1 MPVKKKSFLIKEIK
15 KRDGRVAPFNPNK
28 ILIAISKAMRVV
40 GEGNEKKV
48 KEMTNQVV
56 ETLEKRFDGHTIP
69 EVEQIQDVVEE
80 ILIKNRCVAVV
91 KAYILYR
98 ELHRKIRNINS
109 LIDSDELV
117 HNYIDKLDWRVRENS
132 NMTYSLQGLNNHVAS
147 LVTSNF
153 WLNQIYGRT
162 LEEAHLSGDLHIH
175 DLAILAAYCCGWD
188 LHDFLVKGFGGVPGK
203 VYSKPPKHLRA
214 ALGQLPNLIYT
225 LQGETAGAQAVSNFD
240 TLLAPFIYY
249 DDLSYKE
256 VKQSLQEFIFNMNV
270 PTRVGFQTPFSNI
283 TLDLVVPSMM
293 AKEPVIIGGEPQK
306 KTYGEFQKEMNVF
319 NQALGEVMLE
329 GDAQGRVFSFPI
341 PTINI
346 TKDFDW
352 NNPYLEN
359 LWEAT
364 RKYGI
369 PYFSNFI
376 NSDMKPEDARSMCP
390 LAGDEKVLIRSRRG
404 RNYEYSDI
412 RHIYDG
418 IVNSGHD
425 NKYEVFSDGKF
436 LTGKFNKFE
445 DQQLLKITLVNGHQI
460 RMSDQHLNYVL
471 ENKKVKIVKALDF
484 KESMYLPY
492 SLKTY
497 GGEGGNYDLG
507 YFVGAFAGDGSYDRD
522 TSVVFSLEN
531 DFKKEVIENL
541 ERIAKDCFSVH
552 VTKTQDKKTKLFTLK
567 VHSQGAVGLC
577 KDFIEGKE
585 REKCYKA
592 KLFGTSIDFRKGV
605 IDGHYATDGGNRHR
619 IYTSSLK
626 MVHSLNMLSSTLG
639 TTTAIYKDERDNR
652 LGKEANFAVLIYQL
666 NRENYGDFWKKFEG
680 KLWVK
685 IAKIEKS
692 TKSAAF
698 CFEVEKGEPIFTVGT
713 TGILTHNC
721 RLRLDNRELRKKGGG
736 LFGANPLTGAVGV
749 VTINMPRIGYL
760 YKTKSEFKKQLG
772 YLMDLAKESLIIKRR
787 VVENFTEKGLYPY
800 SEYFLKGIK
809 ERFGEYWKNH
819 FNTIG
824 LVGMNEACLNFLG
837 ENIGTENG
845 KKFALEILDFMREK
859 IGEYQKETNQLFNL
873 EATPAEGTSY
883 RFAREDRKRFKD
895 IIFANNEAVKI
906 KKAEPYYTNS
916 TQLPVDYT
924 TDIFEALEHQDE
936 LQCKYTGGCV
946 EGGNKVLTNKGLLN
960 IEYIVE
966 NFEKLKPIEALSY
979 NLMKGVSEWDEIIN
993 AITIDVEKKN
1003 KIKIRGERAL
1013 DIVTSDWHPFFVL
1026 EKVKAS
1032 AVCPI
1037 CQKKVRNIKSFVAHL
1052 RYNPDCRRQYSI
1064 LPKYKVVEKRADV
1077 LKVGDY
1083 ILQNSDNLYLNI
1095 QTELNNDLMWLIG
1108 FFIGDGCLSSFTD
1121 NRGGNSLRRY
1131 KIRFFS
1137 ENKGALERAERILS
1151 KYFQTKAKVIQ
1162 NDKRSKVLR
1171 ELATSKKEVSEFFFK
1186 YGFKEGKKVY
1196 DVSISQEVKENLN
1209 KKNIFSLLVGL
1220 MDSDGFISKRDGDFE
1235 YYTVS
1240 SRLADDILEICTR
1253 AGIMISKVKKS
1264 NKRKNETSGWRLRI
1278 PSYQVTEIKDELTKA
1293 VKSFRIM
1300 KHLSDRKK
1308 RHLPVAR
1315 VKEISKVDVIENKFY
1330 DLTTKKNHNYLAGK
1344 SSLVFIHNTV
1354 FHGFLG
1360 ESLSD
1365 TKSLKVLVKKIA
1377 ERFHLPYYTL
1387 TPTFSICQKHGYLT
1401 GEHKHCPRCDEEI
1414 SQQKAKLEKE
1424 GFEVTIE

>member
-28 ILIAISKAMRVV
+28 ILIAISKAMRAV
-40 GEGNEKKV
+40 GEGSEKKA

-80 ILIKNRCVAVV
+80 ILIKNRCVAVT

-162 LEEAHLSGDLHIH
+162 LEEAHLGGDLHIH

-188 LHDFLVKGFGGVPGK
+188 LHDFLVRGFGGVPGK

-256 VKQSLQEFIFNMNV
+256 IKQTLQEFMFNMNV

-283 TLDLVVPSMM
+283 TLDLTVPGVM

-306 KTYGEFQKEMNVF
+306 KTYGDFQKEMNVF

-329 GDAQGRVFSFPI
+329 GDAHGRVFSFPI

-346 TKDFDW
+346 TKDFEWD
-352 NNPYLEN
+352 NPFFEN

-376 NSDMKPEDARSMCP
+376 NSDMKPEDVRSMC
-390 LAGDEKVLIRSRRG
+390 
-404 RNYEYSDI
+404 
-412 RHIYDG
+412 
-418 IVNSGHD
+418 
-425 NKYEVFSDGKF
+425 
-436 LTGKFNKFE
+436 
-445 DQQLLKITLVNGHQI
+445 
-460 RMSDQHLNYVL
+460 
-471 ENKKVKIVKALDF
+471 
-484 KESMYLPY
+484 
-492 SLKTY
+492 
-497 GGEGGNYDLG
+497 
-507 YFVGAFAGDGSYDRD
+507 
-522 TSVVFSLEN
+522 
-531 DFKKEVIENL
+531 
-541 ERIAKDCFSVH
+541 
-552 VTKTQDKKTKLFTLK
+552 
-567 VHSQGAVGLC
+567 
-577 KDFIEGKE
+577 
-585 REKCYKA
+585 
-592 KLFGTSIDFRKGV
+592 
-605 IDGHYATDGGNRHR
+605 
-619 IYTSSLK
+619 
-626 MVHSLNMLSSTLG
+626 
-639 TTTAIYKDERDNR
+639 
-652 LGKEANFAVLIYQL
+652 
-666 NRENYGDFWKKFEG
+666 
-680 KLWVK
+680 
-685 IAKIEKS
+685 
-692 TKSAAF
+692 
-698 CFEVEKGEPIFTVGT
+698 
-713 TGILTHNC
+713 C
-721 RLRLDNRELRKKGGG
+721 RLRLNKKELFKKGGG
-736 LFGANPLTGAVGV
+736 LFGANPLTGSIGV
-749 VTINMPRIGYL
+749 VTINMPRIGFL
-760 YKTKSEFKKQLG
+760 TKNKKEFKERLSL
-772 YLMDLAKESLIIKRR
+772 LMDLAKESLIIKRR

-845 KKFALEILDFMREK
+845 RKFALEILDFMREK

-895 IIFANNEAVKI
+895 IIFANNEAVKRR
-906 KKAEPYYTNS
+906 KAEPFYTNS

-936 LQCKYTGGCV
+936 LQCKYTGG
-946 EGGNKVLTNKGLLN
+946 
-960 IEYIVE
+960 
-966 NFEKLKPIEALSY
+966 
-979 NLMKGVSEWDEIIN
+979 
-993 AITIDVEKKN
+993 
-1003 KIKIRGERAL
+1003 
-1013 DIVTSDWHPFFVL
+1013 
-1026 EKVKAS
+1026 
-1032 AVCPI
+1032 
-1037 CQKKVRNIKSFVAHL
+1037 
-1052 RYNPDCRRQYSI
+1052 
-1064 LPKYKVVEKRADV
+1064 
-1077 LKVGDY
+1077 
-1083 ILQNSDNLYLNI
+1083 
-1095 QTELNNDLMWLIG
+1095 
-1108 FFIGDGCLSSFTD
+1108 
-1121 NRGGNSLRRY
+1121 
-1131 KIRFFS
+1131 
-1137 ENKGALERAERILS
+1137 
-1151 KYFQTKAKVIQ
+1151 
-1162 NDKRSKVLR
+1162 
-1171 ELATSKKEVSEFFFK
+1171 
-1186 YGFKEGKKVY
+1186 
-1196 DVSISQEVKENLN
+1196 
-1209 KKNIFSLLVGL
+1209 
-1220 MDSDGFISKRDGDFE
+1220 
-1235 YYTVS
+1235 
-1240 SRLADDILEICTR
+1240 
-1253 AGIMISKVKKS
+1253 
-1264 NKRKNETSGWRLRI
+1264 
-1278 PSYQVTEIKDELTKA
+1278 
-1293 VKSFRIM
+1293 
-1300 KHLSDRKK
+1300 
-1308 RHLPVAR
+1308 
-1315 VKEISKVDVIENKFY
+1315 
-1330 DLTTKKNHNYLAGK
+1330 
-1344 SSLVFIHNTV
+1344 TV

-1360 ESLSD
+1360 ESLSE

-1401 GEHKHCPRCDEEI
+1401 GEHKYCPRCDEEI